1 MTTVRDVKG
10 MNEITT
16 GDVCARC
23 GAAVRQL
30 SRPDGTLEGGVDMAP
45 SRWMTDGSLEAGVD
59 LGPLWD
65 CDCAGADGPQV
76 PDR

>member
-1 MTTVRDVKG
+1 MTSLARRAYR
-10 MNEITT
+10 
-16 GDVCARC
+16 GDVTQKDLQTLIDFYAR
-23 GAAVRQL
+23 GRQETG
-30 SRPDGTLEGGVDMAP
+30 SFEGGVEMAP